1 MLMTR
6 NLLYTAVTRG
16 KKLVI
21 LVGNLQSVSAMVKN
35 NKLQLRYSSLEK
47 RLRESMENA

>member
-1 MLMTR
+1 MTR

-21 LVGNLQSVSAMVKN
+21 LVGNLENVSRMVKN
-35 NKLQLRYSSLEK
+35 NKQAIRYSSLKK
-47 RLRESMENA
+47 RLEEKIQND